1 MSPRKSSQRPAA
13 LKAATREKTKRR
25 ATPRAVKL
33 AEEVVR
39 RKATARPRP
48 APARTRQDKA
58 RVLVLVGTRKGAF
71 IFQSDRARMQWKMLG
86 PHFPGW
92 GVQHLALDQRAEPT
106 LFAALYHDVYGANI
120 HRSQD
125 FGQTWQMADG
135 PKFPTE
141 ATLKVKRIWRVE
153 PGHAARPNE
162 VWAGADPG
170 ALFKSEDGGQTWA
183 VVDGL
188 TYHPTREG
196 NWFPGAGGLMVHC
209 ILPHPTDPNRMH
221 VAISAAGVFRTDDGG
236 QTWSPK
242 NRGTQACFLPEGQ
255 QWPDVGQ
262 CCHHLIVS
270 RANPD
275 LFFQQN
281 HCGVYRSD
289 DAGDSWSSIAE
300 GLPAHFGFPMSILGE
315 QTIFV
320 VPEVSDEY
328 RYTPGGVFGVYRSRN
343 GGRTWQKLSR
353 GLPQKDA
360 YLNVLREGLATDTC
374 SPGGVYVG
382 TSTGQLFYS
391 RDVGDSWHVLADTL
405 PPVYSVSVAGVQ

>member
-1 MSPRKSSQRPAA
+1 
-13 LKAATREKTKRR
+13 
-25 ATPRAVKL
+25 VKL
-33 AEEVVR
+33 AEDVVR
-39 RKATARPRP
+39 RKAARKAAPRSRS
-48 APARTRQDKA
+48 ALARARKDKT
-58 RVLVLVGTRKGAF
+58 RVLVMVGTRKGAF
-71 IFQSDRARMQWKMLG
+71 IFQSDRARRQWKVIG

-92 GVQHLALDQRAEPT
+92 GVHHLALDQRAEPT
-106 LFAALYHDVYGANI
+106 FFAALYSDVYGTNI
-120 HRSQD
+120 HRSKD

-135 PKFPTE
+135 PKFPPDASPPAASLTSGE
-141 ATLKVKRIWRVE
+141 SAGAGLKVKRVWRVE

-183 VVDGL
+183 VVEGL

-196 NWFPGAGGLMVHC
+196 SWFPGAGGLMVHC
-209 ILPHPTDPNRMH
+209 ILPHPTNPNRMH

-262 CCHHLIVS
+262 CCHHLIMS
-270 RANPD
+270 RTNPN
-275 LFFQQN
+275 LLFQQN
-281 HCGVYRSD
+281 HCGVYRSE

-300 GLPAHFGFPMSILGE
+300 GLPVHFGFPIGILGE

-328 RYTPGGVFGVYRSRN
+328 RYTPNGVFRVYRSRN
-343 GGRTWQKLSR
+343 GGRTWQALSR
-353 GLPQKDA
+353 GLPQKGA
-360 YLNVLREGLATDTC
+360 YLNVLREGIATDTC

-391 RDVGDSWHVLADTL
+391 RNEGDSWRVLADTL
-405 PPVYSVSVAGVQ
+405 PPVYSVSTAVVEST